1 MSTITFGV
9 GLLGDIF
16 LCAPIFALKNKLSLC
31 ATPLDVLVS
40 ILYWTLHTIDKRLV
54 IPPGHELP
62 FIPDF
67 GFHALPA
74 VMLTLDFMLFGPHW
88 SIKAST
94 AMTLSLLLAVS
105 YWTWVEYCFSRNRWY
120 PYPLLAQLS
129 GWQKLFLCIILAS
142 LLASSMMWLQWLYER
157 VNRNSGIRR
166 ATLDSTKPVSAKE

>member
-1 MSTITFGV
+1 MTTHALHRLATSQRSVSCTIHLTGLLFFAASFVWLPNITNPLHNGFGGSYQFLTIIALTMSTITFGV

-105 YWTWVEYCFSRNRWY
+105 YWTWVEYCFSRNRW
-120 PYPLLAQLS
+120 
-129 GWQKLFLCIILAS
+129 
-142 LLASSMMWLQWLYER
+142 
-157 VNRNSGIRR
+157 
-166 ATLDSTKPVSAKE
+166 